1 MEGLPTRSVIN
12 GVNGVPGWDEKNENF
27 LEVIP
32 VEKCYWIK
40 WSYLYWRIYLMK
52 KTITIMT
59 EEFENEKTGEKV
71 EGITIMVDG
80 VLKQLFE
87 IIKRE
92 KNQYT
97 DNVSIVQDALMKG
110 LENIKNTI

>member
-1 MEGLPTRSVIN
+1 
-12 GVNGVPGWDEKNENF
+12 
-27 LEVIP
+27 
-32 VEKCYWIK
+32 
-40 WSYLYWRIYLMK
+40 MK

-80 VLKQLFE
+80 VLKHLFE
-87 IIKRE
+87 IIKQE

-110 LENIKNTI
+110 LEDIKKTI